1 MLLHIAK
8 VCAEFRS
15 RLADGFQVTMSHRHQ
30 EGGETWVVADM
41 TWLFDS
47 CSTAETE
54 TAAGATGWKRIL
66 STHLATTTVLRS
78 DYRKCRTN
86 ESGVKSAR
94 RLLLTAYQLCVEE
107 IASEKSSSM
116 AHSSDDNQRRFAYCV
131 CKIRDAWVLHNCMV
145 DDEGGDW
152 AELLKDECGIEVGRL
167 LDFSIPFQMTDLK
180 LWEVLEL
187 EMPRDQE
194 LRRYCERLGYMGPE
208 AWPYLRHK

>member
-8 VCAEFRS
+8 VCAELRS
-15 RLADGFQVTMSHRHQ
+15 RLADGFQVTMSHLHR
-30 EGGETWVVADM
+30 EGGETCAVADM

-47 CSTAETE
+47 CSTAQTE
-54 TAAGATGWKRIL
+54 TVTGATGWKQIL
-66 STHLATTTVLRS
+66 STHLATTGVLRS
-78 DYRKCRTN
+78 DYHKCKTN
-86 ESGVKSAR
+86 ESEVKSAR
-94 RLLLTAYQLCVEE
+94 RLLLNAYQLCLEE
-107 IASEKSSSM
+107 VALVKSSSM
-116 AHSSDDNQRRFAYCV
+116 THSSDHDQRIAYCV

-152 AELLKDECGIEVGRL
+152 AELLKDECGIEVRRL
-167 LDFSIPFQMTDLK
+167 LDFSIPFQMTALR